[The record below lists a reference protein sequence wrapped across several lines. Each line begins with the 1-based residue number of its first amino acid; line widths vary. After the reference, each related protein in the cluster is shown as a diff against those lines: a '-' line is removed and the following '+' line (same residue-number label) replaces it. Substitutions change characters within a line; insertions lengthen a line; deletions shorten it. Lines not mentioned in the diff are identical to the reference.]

1 LLTNDGDFTYRLT
14 HPKHDVSKT
23 YQILLEGS
31 LREADL
37 AIWRQGIDLQGRLTR
52 PAQVEVLN
60 RHSTQQ
66 TLLRVV
72 LWEGRN
78 RQIRRVAQAL
88 GHRVLSLLRTAIGPI
103 DLGQLPPGE
112 CRPLSS
118 TEVAALWA
126 ESNQSSTDRGDSFL
140 NPGLIHVLLSE
151 PPCMKTKEAID
162 PIPFTGATLGPGY
175 FAAQC
180 PHPAGLSLEAVASKT
195 LIRASLLQAIEH
207 GDLDSLP
214 EPVYIRGLIRRYG
227 DALGLDGEA
236 LAIQFFTPPKI
247 RHRSWER
254 IPGCPA
260 ASPAPLW
267 RLFFSAAGGH

>member
-1 LLTNDGDFTYRLT
+1 MAERLQKVLSQWGVASRRRAEDLIQQGRVTVNGQVAGPGLKADPSRDQITVDGQTIHPQQRPQQHYLLLHKPLGMVSTCADPAGRPTVLDALDADLRQVGLHPVGRLDAYSTGALLLTNDGDFTYRLT

-23 YQILLEGS
+23 YQVLLEGS

-126 ESNQSSTDRGDSFL
+126 ESNQSSTDR
-140 NPGLIHVLLSE
+140 E
-151 PPCMKTKEAID
+151 T
-162 PIPFTGATLGPGY
+162 
-175 FAAQC
+175 
-180 PHPAGLSLEAVASKT
+180 AS
-195 LIRASLLQAIEH
+195 
-207 GDLDSLP
+207 
-214 EPVYIRGLIRRYG
+214 
-227 DALGLDGEA
+227 
-236 LAIQFFTPPKI
+236 
-247 RHRSWER
+247 
-254 IPGCPA
+254 
-260 ASPAPLW
+260 
-267 RLFFSAAGGH
+267 